1 MIGIFRSLQ
10 SFCSADSGKFTI
22 SCMGS
27 GISLAKLT
35 SFELLA
41 ALLLSQVYY
50 LLLYLLARIVC

>member
-1 MIGIFRSLQ
+1 
-10 SFCSADSGKFTI
+10 
-22 SCMGS
+22 MGS

-35 SFELLA
+35 SFELVA